1 MRFINGDELMGHWQ
15 PQSIINENQLEI
27 EEEIVN
33 GSAAEGTHTTSSIA
47 KKVLSRLIH
56 MRCFVDR
63 YFFKI

>member
-27 EEEIVN
+27 EEENIVN
-33 GSAAEGTHTTSSIA
+33 GSAVDTTSSIT

-56 MRCFVDR
+56 ALSMLCRSLLL
-63 YFFKI
+63 